1 MKKLNK
7 NIELETNNIL
17 QSGYKSE
24 RVNTTAFFATRVI
37 GKVEQLEDNVVWFPR
52 LSLVLRPVLVLVLI
66 VNVFNFFIYNQPV
79 GSDTATEASIELV
92 VNDYGAWNNDFIL
105 SDDLVFNN

>member
-37 GKVEQLEDNVVWFPR
+37 GKVEQLEDNVVW
-52 LSLVLRPVLVLVLI
+52 
-66 VNVFNFFIYNQPV
+66 
-79 GSDTATEASIELV
+79 
-92 VNDYGAWNNDFIL
+92 
-105 SDDLVFNN
+105 